1 MKWWIKPA
9 MVAIL
14 VFVVSIFAISG
25 CVGSPTG
32 TELKGKPMPQPQ
44 PPVSENTS
52 NETQQKPSLK
62 GGMEGYEIYENK
74 DPFQPLIGKGSATTV
89 TTTTTTTPGG
99 GITTTSAT
107 ATLLSISPD
116 GTKANISISGTTYSD
131 LKAGD
136 TFAESY
142 KLLSIGTGSV
152 TILYGD
158 NQYTLYLG
166 ETLTLK

>member
-1 MKWWIKPA
+1 MKWLIKPMMA
-9 MVAIL
+9 AIL
-14 VFVVSIFAISG
+14 VFILSIFAISG
-25 CVGSPTG
+25 CAGSPTG
-32 TELKGKPMPQPQ
+32 TQFKSQPVPQPQ
-44 PPVSENTS
+44 PSVTDKTS
-52 NETQQKPSLK
+52 NETQQKPSPK

-74 DPFQPLIGKGSATTV
+74 DPFQPLVGKGSSTTV

-99 GITTTSAT
+99 VTTTTSAT
-107 ATLLSISPD
+107 ATLVSVSSD
-116 GTKANISISGTTYSD
+116 GTKATINISGTPYPD
-131 LKAGD
+131 LRAGD
-136 TFAESY
+136 TFAGSY